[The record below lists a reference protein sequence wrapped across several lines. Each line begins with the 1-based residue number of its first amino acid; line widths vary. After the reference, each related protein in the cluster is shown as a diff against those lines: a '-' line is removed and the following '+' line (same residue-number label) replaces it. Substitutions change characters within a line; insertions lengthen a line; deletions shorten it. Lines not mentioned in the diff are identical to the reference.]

1 MKKILVTMLICVL
14 CVSVLAGCGE
24 EKVPPHDH
32 EWTEAT
38 YEAASSCTVCGEV
51 QGEPLVP
58 DFVKYGITTPL
69 EVGGTYEYTGA
80 SYDFSTPIKG
90 TTTVKSYELADSAGL
105 LTPIDG
111 YVCHK
116 VRFETTFDAYTVQN
130 YGIQINRSYV
140 NYYNIAY
147 LDENAENEEE
157 STVGH
162 SKVLINGEPVDVHVD
177 LYNEFVD
184 NSDGSVTNIMELYV
198 QAPIGYDGM
207 VCGLA
212 NPNAQIPEDGTL
224 ADVFTEADY
233 LLFRLDGKVE

>member
-38 YEAASSCTVCGEV
+38 YEAASSCTVCGEI

-69 EVGGTYEYTGA
+69 KVGGTYEYTGA
-80 SYDFSTPIKG
+80 SHDFSTEIKG
-90 TTTVKSYELADSAGL
+90 TTTVKSYELAESAGV
-105 LTPIDG
+105 LTPIEG
-111 YVCHK
+111 YICHK
-116 VRFETTFDAYTVQN
+116 VRFDTYFDAATVQT

-140 NYYNIAY
+140 NYYNIDC
-147 LDENAENEEE
+147 LDEYGETDEE
-157 STVGH
+157 TGKGT
-162 SKVLINGEPVDVHVD
+162 SKVLINGELVEIYVDAK
-177 LYNEFVD
+177 NEFID
-184 NSDGSVTNIMELYV
+184 EADGGVTSVMELYV
-198 QAPIGYDGM
+198 QVPTGYDGM

-212 NPNAQIPEDGTL
+212 NPNAQIPEDGSL